1 MKVIMSKSQYAK
13 THRDFKGV
21 VHGVKTIMRA
31 NGGHG
36 SCLIAVEFDD
46 GGPLRQGR
54 KVICNGYEG
63 AIVRRYDGAMVEVRL
78 SSGIVCVDIGDLI
91 FLED

>member
-1 MKVIMSKSQYAK
+1 MKVIMSKAAYRD

-21 VHGVKTIMRA
+21 IHGVKTVLRCTA
-31 NGGHG
+31 RGT
-36 SCLIAVEFDD
+36 CPVAVEFDN
-46 GGPLRQGR
+46 GAELRQGR

-78 SSGIVCVDIGDLI
+78 SSGIVCVDIADLI